1 MKHYL
6 KSGAICIIV
15 AASALPALTA
25 CKEASCKDL
34 LHELVTAES
43 YTAES
48 LVADEDGSTR
58 NILKIAPDAIYLQYV
73 PDYQD
78 IYLGDPSESYILYE
92 NGVSFSYSHMIG
104 APDWDIS
111 QIQMSEE
118 EFKIGYETYKNGLG
132 VFTDQGQSL
141 IEVLAQIDEN
151 FTIYMEQTEN
161 GYQLIS
167 PFLRP
172 QLSALEIDTIG
183 MRAEN
188 DILYLTWQN
197 DYYVCSVTIT
207 DINTTTVSL
216 PNDAR
221 SSLS

>member
-6 KSGAICIIV
+6 KNGAICIIV

-104 APDWDIS
+104 STDWETS
-111 QIQMSEE
+111 QMSED
-118 EFKIGYETYKNGLG
+118 EFELAYKTQKNGLS
-132 VFTDQGQSL
+132 VFVDEEL
-141 IEVLAQIDEN
+141 NFMDVLAQIDEN
-151 FTIYMEQTEN
+151 FTTYMQQTEN

-172 QLSALEIDTIG
+172 QLSAFELDTIG